1 MSHCVIRVENIRKT
15 YGSGESAVEAIK
27 AASFEICSGETVA
40 LLGPSGS
47 GKTTLITMIGC
58 ITEPSGGKLILNGQV
73 MYNEGWV
80 INDTRKIRR
89 ENIGFIFQSHN
100 LIPFLNVLENV
111 TLVPHMNGA
120 NSKQANA
127 KAKELL
133 EYLGVGDKLEKMPS
147 QLSGGQSQRVAIA
160 RSLANSPKIIL
171 ADEPTAALDAE
182 RALSVM
188 QLLKK
193 LSVEQEVAII
203 VVTHDERMLPLF
215 DRVLRVEDG
224 YVQESIEKSA
234 RISVLQTESV

>member
-15 YGSGESAVEAIK
+15 YGSGESSVEAIK

-58 ITEPSGGKLILNGQV
+58 ITEPSGGKLMLNDQV
-73 MYNEGWV
+73 MYDDGWA
-80 INDTRKIRR
+80 IQDTRKVRR

-100 LIPFLNVLENV
+100 LIPFLSVLENV

-120 NSKQANA
+120 NLKAANA

-133 EYLGVGDKLEKMPS
+133 EYLGVGDKLDKMPS

-160 RSLANSPKIIL
+160 RSLANSPRIIL

-193 LSVEQEVAII
+193 LSVEQDVAII

-224 YVQESIEKSA
+224 YIKESIK
-234 RISVLQTESV
+234 

>member
-1 MSHCVIRVENIRKT
+1 
-15 YGSGESAVEAIK
+15 
-27 AASFEICSGETVA
+27 GETVA

-58 ITEPSGGKLILNGQV
+58 ITEPTGGKLFLDNELIYDQKWQV
-73 MYNEGWV
+73 K
-80 INDTRKIRR
+80 DTRRIRR

-111 TLVPHMNGA
+111 TLVPQMNKI
-120 NSKQANA
+120 SKNKADTH
-127 KAKELL
+127 AKELL
-133 EYLGVGDKLEKMPS
+133 DYLGVGDKLEKMPS

-160 RSLANSPKIIL
+160 RSLANNPKIIL
-171 ADEPTAALDAE
+171 ADEPTAALDSE

-193 LSVEQEVAII
+193 LSIEQDVAII

-215 DRVLRVEDG
+215 DRILRVEDG
-224 YVQESIEKSA
+224 RVYEETKE
-234 RISVLQTESV
+234 R

>member
-1 MSHCVIRVENIRKT
+1 MKRSIIRLEEIHKT
-15 YGSGESAVEAIK
+15 YGSGESAVTAIK
-27 AASFEICSGETVA
+27 EANFEVYSGETVA

-58 ITEPSGGKLILNGQV
+58 ITEPTGGKLFLDNELIYDQKWQV
-73 MYNEGWV
+73 K
-80 INDTRKIRR
+80 DTRRIRR

-111 TLVPHMNGA
+111 TLVPQMNKI
-120 NSKQANA
+120 SKNKADQH
-127 KAKELL
+127 AKELL
-133 EYLGVGDKLEKMPS
+133 DYLGVGDKLEKMPS

-160 RSLANSPKIIL
+160 RSLANNPKIIL
-171 ADEPTAALDAE
+171 ADEPTAALDSE

-193 LSVEQEVAII
+193 LSIEQDVAII

-215 DRVLRVEDG
+215 DR
-224 YVQESIEKSA
+224 I
-234 RISVLQTESV
+234 

>member
-1 MSHCVIRVENIRKT
+1 MGHSVIRMENISKT
-15 YGSGESAVEAIK
+15 YGSGDSAVTAIK
-27 AASFEICSGETVA
+27 EASFEIYAGETVA

-58 ITEPSGGKLILNGQV
+58 ITEPSGGKLYLNEKLIYDAKWQ
-73 MYNEGWV
+73 
-80 INDTRKIRR
+80 IKDTRRLRR

-100 LIPFLNVLENV
+100 LIPFLNVRENV
-111 TLVPHMNGA
+111 TIVPQMNGVTLKEA
-120 NSKQANA
+120 NK

-133 EYLGVGDKLEKMPS
+133 EYLGVGEKLENMPS

-160 RSLANSPKIIL
+160 RSLSNNPKIIL
-171 ADEPTAALDAE
+171 ADEPTAALDAQ

-193 LSVEQEVAII
+193 LSIEQGVAIV

-215 DRVLRVEDG
+215 DRILRVDDGFVKEDKE
-224 YVQESIEKSA
+224 VREFS
-234 RISVLQTESV
+234 

>member
-1 MSHCVIRVENIRKT
+1 MKHSVIRLEQLHKT
-15 YGSGESAVEAIK
+15 YGSGESAVTAIK
-27 AASFEICSGETVA
+27 EATFEIYSGETVA

-58 ITEPSGGKLILNGQV
+58 ITEPSGGRLTLNGEL
-73 MYNEGWV
+73 MYEAGWKV
-80 INDTRKIRR
+80 KDTRRLRR
-89 ENIGFIFQSHN
+89 EKIGFIFQSHN

-111 TLVPHMNGA
+111 TLVPQMNGVEKGKA
-120 NSKQANA
+120 DAH
-127 KAKELL
+127 AKELL
-133 EYLGVGDKLEKMPS
+133 AYLGVGDKHSKMPS

-160 RSLANSPKIIL
+160 RSLANNPTIIL

-193 LSVEQEVAII
+193 LSFEQEVAIV

-215 DRVLRVEDG
+215 DRILRVEDG
-224 YVQESIEKSA
+224 YVREDE
-234 RISVLQTESV
+234 TER

>member
-1 MSHCVIRVENIRKT
+1 MRRSVIKIEGLQKT
-15 YGSGESAVEAIK
+15 YGSGESAVQAIK
-27 AASFEICSGETVA
+27 EASCEIYSGETVA

-58 ITEPSGGKLILNGQV
+58 ITEPTSGKLYLNTQLVYEGKWQV
-73 MYNEGWV
+73 G
-80 INDTRKIRR
+80 DTRKLRR

-100 LIPFLNVLENV
+100 LIPFLNVQENV
-111 TLVPHMNGA
+111 TLVPQMNGVGD
-120 NSKQANA
+120 KEANA
-127 KAKELL
+127 RAVELL
-133 EYLGVGDKLEKMPS
+133 EYLGVGDKLDKMPS

-160 RSLANSPKIIL
+160 RSLANNPKIIL

-193 LSVEQEVAII
+193 LSTEQEVAIV

-215 DRVLRVEDG
+215 DRILRVEDG
-224 YVQESIEKSA
+224 YVREDPKS
-234 RISVLQTESV
+234 

>member
-1 MSHCVIRVENIRKT
+1 MKRSIIRLEQIHKT
-15 YGSGESAVEAIK
+15 YGNGDSAVTAIK
-27 AASFEICSGETVA
+27 EANFEVYSGETVA

-58 ITEPSGGKLILNGQV
+58 ITEPSGGKLFLDNELIYDQKWQV
-73 MYNEGWV
+73 K
-80 INDTRKIRR
+80 DTRRIRR

-111 TLVPHMNGA
+111 TLVPQMNKITKNKA
-120 NSKQANA
+120 DTH
-127 KAKELL
+127 AKELL
-133 EYLGVGDKLEKMPS
+133 DYLGVGDKLEKMPS

-160 RSLANSPKIIL
+160 RSLANNPKIIL
-171 ADEPTAALDAE
+171 ADEPTAALDSE

-193 LSVEQEVAII
+193 LSIEQDVAII

-215 DRVLRVEDG
+215 DRILRVEDG
-224 YVQESIEKSA
+224 HVYEETKE
-234 RISVLQTESV
+234 R

>member
-1 MSHCVIRVENIRKT
+1 MKKLIISVENLSKT
-15 YGSGESAVEAIK
+15 YGEGESAVHAIK
-27 AASFEICSGETVA
+27 EASFEIYAGETVA

-58 ITEPSGGKLILNGQV
+58 ITEPTNGKLSLDGEL
-73 MYNEGWV
+73 MYDQKWQ
-80 INDTRKIRR
+80 ISDTRRIRR
-89 ENIGFIFQSHN
+89 EKIGFIFQAHN

-111 TLVPHMNGA
+111 TIVPLMNGVKKA
-120 NSKQANA
+120 QADQ

-133 EYLGVGDKLEKMPS
+133 DYLGVEDKLTKMPS

-160 RSLANSPKIIL
+160 RSLANNPKIIL

-188 QLLKK
+188 QLLRK
-193 LSVEQEVAII
+193 LAQEQEVAIV

-215 DRVLRVEDG
+215 DRILRVEDG
-224 YVQESIEKSA
+224 IVKEA
-234 RISVLQTESV
+234 L

>member
-1 MSHCVIRVENIRKT
+1 MKQPVIRVEEIQKT
-15 YGSGESAVEAIK
+15 YGTGESAVTAIK
-27 AASFEICSGETVA
+27 SASFKIHAGETVA

-58 ITEPSGGKLILNGQV
+58 ITEPSAGRLHLDGKLVYDG
-73 MYNEGWV
+73 GWKV
-80 INDTRKIRR
+80 ADTRKLRR
-89 ENIGFIFQSHN
+89 ENIGFIFQTHN

-111 TLVPHMNGA
+111 TLVPQMNRVSPKEA
-120 NSKQANA
+120 DR
-127 KAKELL
+127 KARELL
-133 EYLGVGDKLEKMPS
+133 EYLGVGDKVDKMPS

-171 ADEPTAALDAE
+171 ADEPTAALDSE

-193 LSVEQEVAII
+193 LSEEQAVAIV

-215 DRVLRVEDG
+215 DRILRVEDG
-224 YVQESIEKSA
+224 YVREEPSGA
-234 RISVLQTESV
+234 F